1 MHCTTTH
8 LSNVTETTW
17 KLCCMY
23 TSMWIIQTIVIK
35 HVTADI
41 KFFMNMNAFH
51 RYIVK
56 VFTVKIVC
64 WNYNP
69 SQLCNRRTWQDVR
82 FTSSYRDD
90 MNLVCW
96 KLDNPQAEHNGWGLF
111 VSNPLLK
118 SNALSI
124 LWVHLC
130 WLYLLAVDNKPR
142 RIAHAAIF
150 L

>member
-1 MHCTTTH
+1 
-8 LSNVTETTW
+8 
-17 KLCCMY
+17 
-23 TSMWIIQTIVIK
+23 
-35 HVTADI
+35 
-41 KFFMNMNAFH
+41 
-51 RYIVK
+51 
-56 VFTVKIVC
+56 
-64 WNYNP
+64 
-69 SQLCNRRTWQDVR
+69 
-82 FTSSYRDD
+82 

-96 KLDNPQAEHNGWGLF
+96 KLDKPQAEHNGWGLL

-150 L
+150 FSYPHMNTRTQDKSFTLKPKLTFKVREIREYWEAHVWNNT